1 MSFPSNPTNLQLA
14 TVNGITYSYTA
25 STGAWTRVP
34 SQNLTLSGNIVAGGV
49 RSTTSATAPPLPV
62 PGDMWYNTT
71 NDALYRFTSDG
82 VGAYWIDIEGPSIGG
97 VSATATVTFGNV
109 IVGANTAATGA
120 NTGALQVTG
129 GAAVAGNLFVSG
141 NLNVL
146 GTQTAYNSVTTTYST
161 VIANSGAISANT
173 TSGAL
178 QIQGGAGITGNTNI
192 GGNLAVAGN
201 VTILGNLSYNYIISQ
216 NSVNTTYYNLIA
228 NSGVNSTSTTTGALQ
243 ISGGA
248 GITQNVY
255 VGGNIYAGS
264 LVTTNGITWANG
276 APWYSSSYSNA
287 NVANYLTV
295 YSGVISA
302 SNFVT
307 TNGIT
312 WANGMPWYSSAY
324 SNTNV
329 AAYLTGSI
337 TTGAI
342 TTANII
348 TTNGIFWPNGAAYI
362 PPTGVNTRT
371 VLDFVATGGQTTFTG
386 FNYTVGTVDVYHNGV
401 KLATADF
408 TATNG
413 SSVVLGQAC
422 VNNDLVEIIINNGYP
437 FLANTSV
444 YRQVTD
450 LVATAGQTSFSA
462 SYYPGYI
469 DVFQNGTKLAPSAFV
484 ATNGTTV
491 VLGSSA
497 SLNDKIEII
506 SYQPVNILSNSLT
519 ANIGTLITTTGIF
532 FPNGNPYI
540 TSPNNNY
547 ANTQAIAL
555 LTTYSGNL
563 SAGNITVANA
573 ITITNGIYWANG
585 TAFASSLYSN
595 TNVSAY
601 LSTATISTSGNIV
614 GGGVRTTTATTP
626 PANPVTGDL
635 WYNSTNDV
643 TFRYQYDGTNYFWV
657 DITGPALSNATAYGN
672 TVVAQYL
679 PTYSGNLSVGN
690 LTVSGNIVP
699 TANVTYSLGT
709 PTQRFA
715 GLYLSGN
722 TIDLGGA
729 TIKTDAATGAIA
741 LIPLPTTSNP
751 NPTGVVI
758 GPTGTVST
766 VATTGGVPSA
776 PAIALSASA
785 ASSLGTTLA
794 SVTVTGTLT
803 ISNGI
808 VWANG
813 AQYSSGGGGG
823 SGSASSVNYE
833 TYTSANNTISTG
845 ANITTTGTETVGNL
859 ITTNGVFWAN
869 GVAYGGGN
877 ASAVTYQTY
886 TSGNNTITTNANI
899 TTTGTETVGNLITTN
914 GVFWANGVA
923 YGGGSASAVT
933 YQTYTSSNNTITTN
947 ANITTTGNVSSNN
960 ITVSS
965 ALTLGS
971 WTTNTRPATAT
982 TGTLGF
988 NSNIGGIEVYM
999 LGSWY
1004 TLLQTNYTINYLV
1017 VAGGGGG
1024 GRCQAGGGGGGGF
1037 VQGST
1042 LAYPGQQF
1050 SVMVGAGGAVGGVN
1064 VQYNGNP
1071 SSFGLATAL
1080 GGGAGGLSDSY
1091 TPSGAYNGGTS
1102 GGSGGGG
1109 GGGYS
1114 AAGGGG
1120 AGTPGQGNSGGSGST
1135 NGSSYRNGGG
1145 GGGAGGAGTSGSS
1158 SGPGSGGVGSFTPLI
1173 STTAA
1178 VTLNIGQSSG
1188 GAVYFGGGGGGG
1200 GSGGPGAVS
1209 GGGLGGGGSGNGGP
1223 GTNTGA
1229 AYTGGGGGSGGSGGS
1244 GVVIISYQ
1252 SPAQRGTGGNVAQYQ
1267 SGSTTTWV
1275 HAFNGSGT
1283 YTA

>member
-1 MSFPSNPTNLQLA
+1 MSFPSNPTNQQLA

-34 SQNLTLSGNIVAGGV
+34 AQNLTLSGNIVAGGV

-462 SYYPGYI
+462 LYYPGYI

-573 ITITNGIYWANG
+573 ITITNGIYWSNG

-643 TFRYQYDGTNYFWV
+643 TFRYQYDGINYFWV

-823 SGSASSVNYE
+823 SASAVTYQ
-833 TYTSANNTISTG
+833 TYTSGNNTITTNANIITTGNIIGGGVRSTTATTAPTNPVVG
-845 ANITTTGTETVGNL
+845 DIWYNSNTDITARYTYDGSGYYWIDISSPTVANIATNSNIIVGNITTTGTETVGNL

-869 GVAYGGGN
+869 GVAYGG
-877 ASAVTYQTY
+877 S
-886 TSGNNTITTNANI
+886 
-899 TTTGTETVGNLITTN
+899 
-914 GVFWANGVA
+914 
-923 YGGGSASAVT
+923 SASAVT

-971 WTTNTRPATAT
+971 WTTNTRPKNAT

-988 NSNIGGIEVYM
+988 NSNISGIEVYM

-1004 TLLQTNYTINYLV
+1004 TLLQTNYTITYLIV
-1017 VAGGGGG
+1017 GGGG
-1024 GRCQAGGGGGGGF
+1024 AGGWD
-1037 VQGST
+1037 
-1042 LAYPGQQF
+1042 
-1050 SVMVGAGGAVGGVN
+1050 VGG
-1064 VQYNGNP
+1064 
-1071 SSFGLATAL
+1071 
-1080 GGGAGGLSDSY
+1080 GGGAGGLLYGNATAVSGTTYSIVVGGGAASS
-1091 TPSGAYNGGTS
+1091 TSGGGQAPSGSNSSATFYPTVAYGGGGGGNYPGGSGVS

-1109 GGGYS
+1109 SGYAS
-1114 AAGGGG
+1114 GPLAGG
-1120 AGTPGQGNSGGSGST
+1120 AGTPGQGYSGGAGRSDLYGT
-1135 NGSSYRNGGG
+1135 AATGGG
-1145 GGGAGGAGTSGSS
+1145 GGGAGG
-1158 SGPGSGGVGSFTPLI
+1158 PGSDSANNIAGSTP
-1173 STTAA
+1173 
-1178 VTLNIGQSSG
+1178 G
-1188 GAVYFGGGGGGG
+1188 GAGVAYTISGASVTYAAGGK
-1200 GSGGPGAVS
+1200 GAGDTYPATS
-1209 GGGLGGGGSGNGGP
+1209 D
-1223 GTNTGA
+1223 GA
-1229 AYTGGGGGSGGSGGS
+1229 AYTGTGGDGAGGPGDPHGANTGGYGGS

-1252 SPAQRGTGGNVAQYQ
+1252 SPAQRGTGGNVGQYQ
-1267 SGSTTTWV
+1267 SGSNTTWV
-1275 HAFNGSGT
+1275 HTFNGSGT
-1283 YTA
+1283 YIA

>member
-1 MSFPSNPTNLQLA
+1 MSFPSNPTNQQLA

-178 QIQGGAGITGNTNI
+178 QIQGGAGITGDTNI

-491 VLGSSA
+491 VLGNSA
-497 SLNDKIEII
+497 SLNDTIEII

-679 PTYSGNLSVGN
+679 PTYSGDLSVGN

-823 SGSASSVNYE
+823 S
-833 TYTSANNTISTG
+833 
-845 ANITTTGTETVGNL
+845 
-859 ITTNGVFWAN
+859 
-869 GVAYGGGN
+869 

-899 TTTGTETVGNLITTN
+899 I
-914 GVFWANGVA
+914 
-923 YGGGSASAVT
+923 
-933 YQTYTSSNNTITTN
+933 
-947 ANITTTGNVSSNN
+947 TTGNVSSNN

-965 ALTLGS
+965 ALTMGS
-971 WTTNTRPATAT
+971 WTTNTRPKNAT

-988 NSNIGGIEVYM
+988 NSNISGIEVYM

-1004 TLLQTNYTINYLV
+1004 TLLQANYTINYLV
-1017 VAGGGGG
+1017 VGGGGG
-1024 GRCQAGGGGGGGF
+1024 GGAGQAGGGGGGGF

-1042 LAYPGQQF
+1042 PASPGQQF

-1071 SSFGLATAL
+1071 SSFGSLTTAL
-1080 GGGAGGLSDSY
+1080 GGGAGGLSDGY

-1145 GGGAGGAGTSGSS
+1145 GGGAGSAGTSGSS

-1173 STTAA
+1173 NTTTA

-1188 GAVYFGGGGGGG
+1188 GIVYFGGGGGGG
-1200 GSGGPGAVS
+1200 GGPGAGS
-1209 GGGLGGGGSGNGGP
+1209 SGGLGGGGAGNGAP
-1223 GTNTGA
+1223 GTNTGS
-1229 AYTGGGGGSGGSGGS
+1229 AYTGGGGGSCGSGGS

-1252 SPAQRGTGGNVAQYQ
+1252 SPAQRGTGGNVGQYQ